1 MHIPS
6 LLATLGL
13 TLSSHLANA
22 NDITPPPSAP
32 LTLYNSAGQNSQWTG
47 VGRLIWK
54 NRHCIGTLL
63 DSRDDTHGTSGPAYI
78 LTAGHCAGGVNGKV
92 IVDQPI
98 TGSIAFNYFVDTQD
112 QRHTV
117 PLKRTVW
124 SSLQGADLALLEVDA
139 TLEELLAQGIKPLKL
154 GRSAASGSAVQ
165 VIGEPSSI
173 GKGLRLST
181 CTERFHGTS
190 SVGNWVWRNAR
201 RNDCQGLDE
210 GASGSP
216 VVDTGSN
223 RLVSLANSMHDNE
236 VGAIPVHRL
245 VGCFSAGRADLDLE
259 DCQLLPGF
267 QLEPQGGSFKKLTNA
282 RSLADAPSEPA
293 RWGFQFL
300 IDTPRYRYKTSTDA
314 LACEDP
320 AGYSG
325 TIASSENLINDP
337 IGPEPGTHY
346 LCLIGIQSPDQLPSR
361 ALMANSLSI
370 KVDLLPPGKP
380 QARVAIEHL
389 PDGSIRI
396 NWLRDPDVVFYRVK
410 RGAPATTDCD
420 DPSGY
425 RLLRAQSRNIPVSAL
440 PLKLCSV
447 AIDLIGQRSEFH
459 TDLLQSA
466 AP

>member
-1 MHIPS
+1 MHNPL

-13 TLSSHLANA
+13 TLFSNLANA
-22 NDITPPPSAP
+22 NDTTPPPAAP
-32 LTLYNSAGQNSQWTG
+32 LALHNSAGQNSQWTG

-112 QRHTV
+112 QHHTV

-124 SSLQGADLALLEVDA
+124 SSLQGADLALLELEA
-139 TLEELLAQGIKPLKL
+139 TLEELLAQGITPLKL

-181 CTERFHGTS
+181 CTERFHSTS
-190 SVGNWVWRNAR
+190 SVGNWVWRNVR

-216 VVDTGSN
+216 VIDTASN
-223 RLVSLANSMHDNE
+223 RLVSIANSLHDNE
-236 VGAIPVHRL
+236 VGAIPVQRL
-245 VGCFSAGRADLDLE
+245 HGCFSAGRADLDLE

-267 QLEPQGGSFKKLTNA
+267 QLEPQGNSFKTLTKY
-282 RSLADAPSEPA
+282 RGLADEPLEPA

-320 AGYSG
+320 VGYSG
-325 TIASSENLINDP
+325 TLPSSEAMINDP

-346 LCLIGIQSPDQLPSR
+346 LCLVGVQSPEQLPSR

-370 KVDLLPPGKP
+370 KVELLPPGKP
-380 QARVAIEHL
+380 LAQVMTEQL
-389 PDGSIRI
+389 PDGGARI
-396 NWLRDPDVVFYRVK
+396 SWLRDPDVVFYRVK
-410 RGAPATTDCD
+410 RGVPATTDCN

-425 RLLRAQSRNIPVSAL
+425 RLLRAQSHDIPGSAL

-447 AIDLIGQRSEFH
+447 AIDVIGQSSEFR
-459 TDLLQSA
+459 TDLVQA
-466 AP
+466 VAP